1 MTDPI
6 TATNDPT
13 DARRQS
19 RQKGFLLALAIVL
32 LLAGFVVLLV
42 LKRIPLPMRLAMSFG
57 DFVAASALLL
67 LLRQKF
73 SGK

>member
-1 MTDPI
+1 MPDPV
-6 TATNDPT
+6 TAANGPT
-13 DARRQS
+13 DARRQT
-19 RQKGFLLALAIVL
+19 RQKGFLLALAVVL

-67 LLRQKF
+67 LLRQKLP
-73 SGK
+73 GK

>member
-1 MTDPI
+1 MSDP
-6 TATNDPT
+6 DPQST
-13 DARRQS
+13 GSDQAGGNS
-19 RQKGFLLALAIVL
+19 RQKSLLLVLAVVL
-32 LLAGFVVLLV
+32 LLAGFVVLLA

-73 SGK
+73 PGR